1 MNLFEMFRVCTQK
14 HTEFNYVSKNNVG
27 FFSTLVIKFC
37 VVSFKAVFQTH
48 AHIVL
53 HAAVHSLLLLPFL
66 YTSFLLSCFLP
77 ALLARFSENDVLCVW
92 LSCCLIASLPG

>member
-1 MNLFEMFRVCTQK
+1 MDLFEMFRVCTQK

-53 HAAVHSLLLLPFL
+53 YAAVHSLLLFTVFVHIFFVVLFSFCIVGTFL
-66 YTSFLLSCFLP
+66 
-77 ALLARFSENDVLCVW
+77 RK
-92 LSCCLIASLPG
+92 